1 MALRHSW
8 ASKENIKATL
18 AKRSIVKWRE
28 IRDFTALKITG
39 KSPATEIKI
48 SSDASN
54 ALTAGFIKSTAKTKV
69 ELKTKNESIQ
79 KNIGLLFR
87 EKVETL

>member
-18 AKRSIVKWRE
+18 AKRSMVKWRAM
-28 IRDFTALKITG
+28 RDLIALKITG
-39 KSPATEIKI
+39 SSPATEIKI

-79 KNIGLLFR
+79 KNNELSFK
-87 EKVETL
+87 EKAEI